1 MTFDTRII
9 GALRECKSEPQI
21 EDIFTRFGVTDIQEK
36 QRYLLYAMYAP
47 SMFFSSFQ
55 PLTEGAVYRMILGSF
70 TAGHWRYSA
79 LCGKLGLVKKPL
91 EDADNRLLD
100 KLTVCTS
107 QQEIDAV
114 FEREGIADLRE
125 RCNTLRRCMR
135 IQEIL
140 GDIGVFSEPDD
151 YDFDCS
157 VFLEGSWRSM

>member
-55 PLTEGAVYRMILGSF
+55 LLTEDAVYRILLDAF

-79 LCGKLGLVKKPL
+79 LCRKLGLVKKPL
-91 EDADNRLLD
+91 DEPDRQILE

-107 QQEIDAV
+107 LQEINAV

-140 GDIGVFSEPDD
+140 GDIGVFSEQDD

>member
-9 GALRECKSEPQI
+9 GALQECKSKPQI
-21 EDIFTRFGVTDIQEK
+21 EDIFIRFGVTDIQEK

-55 PLTEGAVYRMILGSF
+55 PLTENAVYRMTLEAF
-70 TAGHWRYSA
+70 TVGHWRYTA
-79 LCGKLGLVKKPL
+79 LCKKLNLVKKPL

-100 KLTVCTS
+100 KLTICTS

-114 FEREGIADLRE
+114 FEREGIADLRK

-140 GDIGVFSEPDD
+140 GDIGVFSEQDD
-151 YDFDCS
+151 YVFDCAA
-157 VFLEGSWRSM
+157 FLEGSWRMM